1 MPRFLPEPVL
11 RPELTSRM
19 ALEDSA
25 PGRSCLLAKTRRVA
39 PARRWRREM
48 EGYVGSEGS
57 LATSPDPPGHLE
69 SATWR
74 MRARA
79 PCGGSGPSGVGSVD
93 NGSEASTRRA
103 EGVLGRAG
111 ALVLVQSPP
120 SGHLAAAVVLDCS
133 IR

>member
-1 MPRFLPEPVL
+1 MPLFLPEPVL

-57 LATSPDPPGHLE
+57 LAPHLIPQSIWSQQPG
-69 SATWR
+69 
-74 MRARA
+74 
-79 PCGGSGPSGVGSVD
+79 G
-93 NGSEASTRRA
+93 
-103 EGVLGRAG
+103 
-111 ALVLVQSPP
+111 
-120 SGHLAAAVVLDCS
+120 
-133 IR
+133 